1 MASRPQPIPLQDH
14 ALDNLRFIRAT
25 MERAGSFTAVPGT
38 GGVIMGL
45 SAFAAAMSVMAYP
58 QSFLSIWLTEAVV
71 ALAIGLGSMIH
82 KARGLRIALDSGP
95 ARKFTLAF
103 APPLIV
109 GAVLTDG
116 RPARWDRSFTPWT
129 LALYV
134 RRRHHGRGRIF
145 RSHYSFHGCGFSLR
159 WCGRAVLAAG
169 MGQYLAGG
177 CIRRTTRN
185 LRSRLSRGGTVAKSS
200 TASKTPPAVVGTAA
214 KETAGLDRLIH
225 ERLRLGIVSALAA
238 NDSSLFRS

>member
-95 ARKFTLAF
+95 ARKFALAF
-103 APPLIV
+103 APPLMV
-109 GAVLTDG
+109 GAVLT
-116 RPARWDRSFTPWT
+116 
-129 LALYV
+129 V
-134 RRRHHGRGRIF
+134 
-145 RSHYSFHGCGFSLR
+145 
-159 WCGRAVLAAG
+159 AVLRAGIEALLPGLWLCMYGAGIMAAG
-169 MGQYLAGG
+169 AYSVRIIPFMGVGFLCAG
-177 CIRRTTRN
+177 
-185 LRSRLSRGGTVAKSS
+185 VAALFS
-200 TASKTPPAVVGTAA
+200 PPAWGN
-214 KETAGLDRLIH
+214 IW
-225 ERLRLGIVSALAA
+225 LAA
-238 NDSSLFRS
+238 AFGGLHVSSA